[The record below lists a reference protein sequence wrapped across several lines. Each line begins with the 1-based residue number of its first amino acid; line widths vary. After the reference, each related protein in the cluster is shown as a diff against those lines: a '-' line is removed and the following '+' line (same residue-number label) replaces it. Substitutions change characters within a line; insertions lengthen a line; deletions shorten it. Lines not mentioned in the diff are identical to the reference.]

1 MRWTKARKRVVL
13 ETAIVFM
20 VVAAILLVFL
30 IVRKPG
36 VTGTAWVNPNK
47 YSSSTLIE
55 TPKKFDGK
63 AIEFTGEAVGE
74 SMVRSAG
81 KNGAKGA
88 WIHLNDD
95 AYMNHGVEAGG
106 GFNGYNSGMAIW
118 VEPASLTKAIE
129 HYGRYKENG
138 DIVRIAGTFNAACA
152 EHGGDMDIHATG
164 IEIVQRGKTITHK
177 VYAWKLISAL
187 FLVILA
193 LAMLAINRRRF
204 LKEQI
209 AVFMNR

>member
-1 MRWTKARKRVVL
+1 MRWTKAKKRVAL
-13 ETAIVFM
+13 EAAIVFM

-36 VTGTAWVNPNK
+36 VTGTGWVNPNE
-47 YSSSTLIE
+47 YSSTALIE

-63 AIEFTGEAVGE
+63 VVEFTGEAVGE
-74 SMVRSAG
+74 SMARSAG
-81 KNGAKGA
+81 EGKKGA

-95 AYMNHGVEAGG
+95 AYMNRGVEAGG

-118 VEPASLTKAIE
+118 VEPASLTHAIE

-138 DIVRIAGTFNAACA
+138 DIVRITGTFNAACA

-164 IEIVQRGKTITHK
+164 VEIVRRGKTITHK
-177 VYAWKLISAL
+177 VYAWKIASAI